1 MHAEDEN
8 FKAGKGYLQE
18 GQDDFHYCI
27 IKNSGNKTLEKMLC
41 DELYH
46 LIRMYRIQFSNTPNR
61 PSKAWDEH
69 IRILD
74 AMKVMV
80 NLPKCSCIV
89 TSMHPTKLLSKHCC
103 KPKENINMAKSAGH
117 LFRDAVANE
126 KPLQVVGALTPIMHC

>member
-8 FKAGKGYLQE
+8 FKAGKGYYLQE

-27 IKNSGNKTLEKMLC
+27 IKSSGNKTLEKMLC

-74 AMKVMV
+74 AIAEGDGELAEM
-80 NLPKCSCIV
+80 LI
-89 TSMHPTKLLSKHCC
+89 TSMHLTKLLSKHCC
-103 KPKENINMAKSAGH
+103 KPKENITWLKICWSAIPRRG
-117 LFRDAVANE
+117 R
-126 KPLQVVGALTPIMHC
+126 K

>member
-8 FKAGKGYLQE
+8 FKAGKGYYLQE

-27 IKNSGNKTLEKMLC
+27 IKSSGNKTLEKMLC

-74 AMKVMV
+74 AIAEGDGELAEMLMHRHINASYK
-80 NLPKCSCIV
+80 IV
-89 TSMHPTKLLSKHCC
+89 EQTLLQTQGEYQH
-103 KPKENINMAKSAGH
+103 G
-117 LFRDAVANE
+117 
-126 KPLQVVGALTPIMHC
+126 